1 MQILN
6 HYLLCTILS
15 GIVQYMLVIMLHL
28 LFISMHHNFT
38 VYINVSLNNV
48 QYTITCSVCFIG
60 PQPESK
66 FLQPAVFVQTCVH
79 EFHWYVLYSSL
90 LNLYNNL
97 LYEYSTILKSR
108 LFLISAI
115 INININNPVC
125 IFWGICTNFL

>member
-48 QYTITCSVCFIG
+48 QYTIT
-60 PQPESK
+60 
-66 FLQPAVFVQTCVH
+66 FL
-79 EFHWYVLYSSL
+79 YVLQGLILKVNFYNL
-90 LNLYNNL
+90 LYLCKHVFMSFTGMFCIVPCSILYNNL

-115 INININNPVC
+115 VNININNPVC